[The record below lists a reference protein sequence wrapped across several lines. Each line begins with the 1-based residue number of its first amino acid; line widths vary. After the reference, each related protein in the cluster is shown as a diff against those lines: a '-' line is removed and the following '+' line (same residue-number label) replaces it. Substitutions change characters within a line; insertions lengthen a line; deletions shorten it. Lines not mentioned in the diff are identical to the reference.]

1 MKNTVFAFFII
12 TLITSKVMSGQ
23 SIGKFDIVSYSAP
36 PGWVMENGNGFV
48 AYTISNN
55 AKNEYARIL
64 IFKSLPGTGNID
76 ADFATEWKE
85 LVQPNY
91 SPGDFIKTNVSEYK
105 DGWISKMGV
114 APFKY
119 KDANHAALLLT
130 LIKSQTKMSFV
141 FISNTTAYE
150 TVFEDFG
157 SSLHFGGNTYSSE
170 NVEIPSGTNAIVK
183 APETSNPTINQA
195 TSASNYDQRL
205 IGKWNRSGATH
216 PHYADAAS
224 WGTAGY
230 TTSRYEFRLDGS
242 YIYTE
247 RSFRMTY
254 ANIIVVKEN
263 GRFSISNNL
272 ITITPEKSIIESY
285 TKKNNVDE
293 LGTLVKSENRKMEVT
308 TYTFTFHYF
317 SGIQEWNLV
326 LQAPNPTQRDG
337 NFSSNNTY
345 PNAWYFDQKY
355 TDNELT
361 SSKGK

>member
-1 MKNTVFAFFII
+1 
-12 TLITSKVMSGQ
+12 MSEN
-23 SIGKFDIVSYSAP
+23 FDIVSYSIP
-36 PGWVMENGNGFV
+36 SNWVREVGNDFV
-48 AYTISNN
+48 AHTINN
-55 AKNEYARIL
+55 NVNNEYARVL
-64 IFKSLPGTGNID
+64 IFKSLSGTGNVD

-91 SPGDFIKTNVSEYK
+91 APGDFIKTNVSEYK

-119 KDANHAALLLT
+119 QNTNHAALLLT
-130 LIKSQTKMSFV
+130 LIKAQTKMSFV
-141 FISNTTAYE
+141 FISNTTAFE

-157 SSLHFGGNTYSSE
+157 SSLHFGGNTYSSD
-170 NVEIPSGTNAIVK
+170 NVEISTSSNKI
-183 APETSNPTINQA
+183 APVTETSTPTINQA

-205 IGKWNRSGATH
+205 IGKWNRSGASH
-216 PHYADAAS
+216 PHYADASS

-230 TTSRYEFRLDGS
+230 TTSRYEFKADGT

-247 RSFRMTY
+247 RSFRLTHT
-254 ANIIVVKEN
+254 NIILVKES
-263 GRFSISNNL
+263 GRFSVSNNL
-272 ITITPEKSIIESY
+272 INITPEKSVIESY
-285 TKKNNVDE
+285 TKKNDVDE
-293 LGTLVKSENRKMEVT
+293 LGTLVKSENRKLEVT

-337 NFSSNNTY
+337 NFSSNNTF
-345 PNAWYFDQKY
+345 PNAWYFDQKFI
-355 TDNELT
+355 DNDLT